1 MLVLEHWQSVISE
14 RGKEKMN
21 KKIYDVVIIGAGPA
35 GLSAGIYAARAKM
48 DILIL
53 EKERT
58 GGQIVT
64 TEEIANYPGA
74 VEDETGPS
82 LISRMVNQVKSFGA
96 EIVSEGITS
105 VDFSNN
111 IKVINGEK
119 NVYKAKSV
127 IIATGAKPRLLGVP
141 GEKELT
147 GRGVSYCAT
156 CDGDFFTDLEIFAI
170 GGGDT
175 ALEEAMFLT
184 KFARKVT
191 VVHRRDKFRAAKSI
205 VEKASK
211 NEKIEFLMSKV
222 VNEIIGEG
230 VVEGIVFKDT
240 VTEELTT
247 YMADEEDM
255 TFGVFVFVGYV
266 PQTEV
271 FKGHVELD
279 ASGYIPTDDTM
290 RTNVPGVYAAGD
302 IRPKSLRQVVT
313 AVSDGAIA
321 AVESEKYIEEN
332 A

>member
-1 MLVLEHWQSVISE
+1 
-14 RGKEKMN
+14 MN
-21 KKIYDVVIIGAGPA
+21 EKIYDAVIIGAGPA

-48 DILIL
+48 DVIIL

-96 EIVSEGITS
+96 EVVTEGIVS
-105 VDFSNN
+105 VDFSND
-111 IKVINGEK
+111 IKIIKGEK
-119 NVYKAKSV
+119 NIYNAKSV
-127 IIATGAKPRLLGVP
+127 IIATGAKPRILNVP

-156 CDGDFFTDLEIFAI
+156 CDGDFFTGLEIFAI

-184 KFARKVT
+184 KFAKKVT

-211 NEKIEFLMSKV
+211 NEKIEFLMNKV
-222 VNEIIGEG
+222 VDEVLGEG

-240 VTEELTT
+240 ITGELTT
-247 YMADEEDM
+247 HMASEEDM
-255 TFGVFVFVGYV
+255 TFGVFVFVGYI
-266 PQTEV
+266 PQTEI
-271 FKGHVELD
+271 FKEHVEMD
-279 ASGYIPTDDTM
+279 QSGYIS
-290 RTNVPGVYAAGD
+290 TNELMMTNIPGVYAAGD

-321 AVESEKYIEEN
+321 AVECEKYIEEN